1 MIWTGSV
8 TFMEHFKE
16 RFALNVILLTEHL
29 SDHQTC
35 SGIPVHLIIPE
46 VRALIAL
53 FLTEWSGRFQLAEVI
68 VCLSL
73 SPATAYFTNNLTSTL
88 IKLP

>member
-1 MIWTGSV
+1 
-8 TFMEHFKE
+8 MEHFKE

-53 FLTEWSGRFQLAEVI
+53 FFNRMKWQVSVG
-68 VCLSL
+68 
-73 SPATAYFTNNLTSTL
+73 
-88 IKLP
+88 